1 MGNYSIDSNRK
12 GIILAGGNGS
22 RLAPITHA
30 ISKQLVPIYDKPMIF
45 YPLTTLMLA
54 GIKDFLIIS
63 KPEDKYLFEK
73 LFGDGQRLGISIEY
87 EVQKSPDGIA
97 QAFLIGEKFLGGASV
112 VLILGDN
119 LFHGNELTKQL
130 KKANKNNPGATIFA
144 YPVSDPE
151 RYGIIEFDNNGIAKN
166 IEEKP
171 GNPKSNYAITG
182 IYFYDSSVVKKARKI
197 KPSDRGE
204 LEITSI
210 NKLYLEE
217 GILTVE
223 KMSRGMAW
231 LDTGTFDSLHEAG
244 SYIKTLENRQGL
256 KIGCPEEIAWRNGWI
271 SNSQLENIASQL
283 IKNSYG
289 KYLLKLLE

>member
-1 MGNYSIDSNRK
+1 MGTHSKELRRK

-45 YPLTTLMLA
+45 YPLTTLLLT
-54 GIKDFLIIS
+54 GIRDFLIIS
-63 KPEDKYLFEK
+63 RPEDKNLFEK
-73 LFGDGQRLGISIEY
+73 LFGNGENLGISIEY
-87 EVQKSPDGIA
+87 EVQKNPDGIA
-97 QAFLIGEKFLGGASV
+97 QAFLIGENFLAGASV

-130 KKANKNNPGATIFA
+130 KKANKNNLGATIFA

-151 RYGIIEFDNNGIAKN
+151 RYGIVEFDNNNIAKN

-171 GNPKSNYAITG
+171 RNPKSNNAITG
-182 IYFYDSSVVKKARKI
+182 IYFYDSSVANKAKKI

-217 GILTVE
+217 GTLNVE

-256 KIGCPEEIAWRNGWI
+256 KIGCPEEAAWRNGWI
-271 SNSQLENIASQL
+271 SNSQLENLANPL
-283 IKNSYG
+283 MKNSYG
-289 KYLLKLLE
+289 KYLLQLLE

>member
-1 MGNYSIDSNRK
+1 MANQSQEFNRK

-22 RLAPITHA
+22 RLSPITHA

-45 YPLTTLMLA
+45 YPLTTLLLT
-54 GIKDFLIIS
+54 GIRDFLIITR
-63 KPEDKYLFEK
+63 PEDKNLFEK
-73 LFGDGQRLGISIEY
+73 LFGNGERLGISIEY
-87 EVQKSPDGIA
+87 EVQKNPDGIA
-97 QAFLIGEKFLGGASV
+97 QAFLIGEKFLAGSSV

-130 KKANKNNPGATIFA
+130 KKANKNNSGATIFA

-151 RYGIIEFDNNGIAKN
+151 RYGIVEFDNKGIAKQ

-171 GNPKSNYAITG
+171 SHPKSNYAITG
-182 IYFYDSSVVKKARKI
+182 IYFYDSTVVNKAKKI
-197 KPSDRGE
+197 NPSNRGE

-217 GILTVE
+217 GILEVE

-256 KIGCPEEIAWRNGWI
+256 KIGCPEEVAWRNGWI
-271 SNSQLENIASQL
+271 SNSQLENVANQL
-283 IKNSYG
+283 MKNSYG
-289 KYLLKLLE
+289 KYLLQLLE